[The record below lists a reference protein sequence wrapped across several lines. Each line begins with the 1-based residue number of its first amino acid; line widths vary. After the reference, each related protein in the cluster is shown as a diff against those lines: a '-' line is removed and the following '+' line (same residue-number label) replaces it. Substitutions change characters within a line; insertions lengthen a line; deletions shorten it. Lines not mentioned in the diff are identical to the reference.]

1 MIEKESQIIHK
12 EHRANQNEHGKEDSN
27 ILMLKIY
34 KGNNCTS
41 KKQVPSSSDMK
52 SSVIQ
57 TIIDGK
63 QQSNTDRT
71 SELNMISDGNQWEN
85 LVAISHQLMV
95 KIDTKEGFT
104 QVQRAKKI
112 KINKKNT
119 NMAHTRKSL
128 YKRRVYWSEKS
139 KEDKINKN
147 NT

>member
-1 MIEKESQIIHK
+1 
-12 EHRANQNEHGKEDSN
+12 
-27 ILMLKIY
+27 MLKIY

-41 KKQVPSSSDMK
+41 KQQVPSSSDMI
-52 SSVIQ
+52 SYVIQ

-71 SELNMISDGNQWEN
+71 SDLNMISDGNQWEN

-119 NMAHTRKSL
+119 NMAHRRKSL